1 MRLVDLAERDKRKSL
16 LGVMDWVTAE
26 IKPQP

>member
-16 LGVMDWVTAE
+16 LRLMDWVTAE